1 MSKTIEHAEENFPKL
16 DQESVQNRRRFMKR
30 TLSLT
35 AVFAAAGLSES
46 VLEAALM
53 NDAEAADLTIQKG
66 ATELKGVQRRAVVA
80 GAGSERDF
88 ANALSLAAH
97 DGNAKKS
104 LQRFGPKLSLQ
115 QQRVLKSLSANDLR
129 TLMALKRKLGGGS
142 AKCCDAGATIF

>member
-1 MSKTIEHAEENFPKL
+1 MSKTIEHTEETFPKL
-16 DQESVQNRRRFMKR
+16 DHESVQNRRRFMKR

-35 AVFAAAGLSES
+35 AVLAAAGLSES

-53 NDAEAADLTIQKG
+53 NDAEAADLNLQK
-66 ATELKGVQRRAVVA
+66 RAVVA

-97 DGNAKKS
+97 DGNASKS
-104 LQRFGPKLSLQ
+104 LQRFGPKLNLQ
-115 QQRVLKSLSANDLR
+115 QQQVLKSLSANDLR